1 MTARLTHI
9 DLLRVALTAGV
20 IATHAIITYG
30 GPGSWFIQDGELPSV
45 LEAVATVPIVFGA
58 LFGMGAFFFVAGAF
72 IPGSLDRRGPRR
84 FAVSRLHRLGWPLL
98 VFVLVVVPLTH
109 WVAHAVAGPPRS
121 FGTVVTEQLR
131 ELNPGPLW
139 FVWVLLLFSLL
150 AVPVL
155 RALPPARPV
164 VLRPALLVRCG
175 VFIAVASF
183 SFRVFF
189 PLDSEQIG
197 GAKLWQWGQCIG
209 LFVLGIVAGRQGW
222 LTEIP
227 ATVRRA
233 SGWAALAAGATVI
246 TSIAIAGVEAEE
258 FQGGWHWQSALLA
271 VCEGVLCVSVTMLL
285 VDLFRG
291 VTGGEPL
298 IRGAYGAYILQTPV
312 LVGLT
317 IILYGVAWPAAAKL
331 AVVLPLALVACFGL
345 ALLLLRV
352 PLLRRV
358 L

>member
-1 MTARLTHI
+1 MTERLTHI

-30 GPGSWFIQDGELPSV
+30 GPGSWFIQDGEMPSA

-72 IPGSLDRRGPRR
+72 VPGSLERRGPRR
-84 FAVSRLHRLGWPLL
+84 FVTSRLSRLGWPLL

-109 WVAHAVAGPPRS
+109 WVASVVAGPPRS
-121 FGTVVTEQLR
+121 FGAVVTEQLR

-155 RALPPARPV
+155 GSLPAASPAA
-164 VLRPALLVRCG
+164 LRPALLVWFA

-183 SFRVFF
+183 FFRAFF

-209 LFVLGIVAGRQGW
+209 LFMLGVVAGRQGW
-222 LTEIP
+222 LTAIP
-227 ATVRRA
+227 GAVRRVC
-233 SGWAALAAGATVI
+233 GWAALVAAGMVGTA
-246 TSIAIAGVEAEE
+246 IAIAGVEAEE
-258 FQGGWHWQSALLA
+258 FQGDWHWQSGLLA
-271 VCEGVLCVSVTMLL
+271 VCEGVLCVSVTVLL

-291 VTGGEPL
+291 VSGGEPL

-312 LVGLT
+312 LVGLS
-317 IILYGVAWPAAAKL
+317 LVLLAVPWPSAAKL
-331 AVVLPLALVACFGL
+331 AMVLPVAIALCFGL
-345 ALLLLRV
+345 ALLLLRI
-352 PLLRRV
+352 PGFRRV

>member
-1 MTARLTHI
+1 VTARLTHI

-30 GPGSWFIQDGELPSV
+30 GPGSWFIRDGELPSA
-45 LEAVATVPIVFGA
+45 LEAVATLPIAFGA
-58 LFGMGAFFFVAGAF
+58 LFGMGAFFFIAGAF
-72 IPGSLDRRGPRR
+72 LPGSLDRRGPRR
-84 FAVSRLHRLGWPLL
+84 FVVSRLNRLGWPLL

-109 WVAHAVAGPPRS
+109 WAVRAVTGTPRS

-131 ELNPGPLW
+131 ELDPGPLW

-155 RALPPARPV
+155 RSLPPARPV
-164 VLRPALLVRCG
+164 PLRPALLVWCG
-175 VFIAVASF
+175 VAIAVASF
-183 SFRVFF
+183 AFRVFF

-197 GAKLWQWGQCIG
+197 GAKLWQWGQCAG

-222 LTEIP
+222 LTAIP

-233 SGWAALAAGATVI
+233 AGWAALAAGITVVA
-246 TSIAIAGVEAEE
+246 SIAITGVEAEE
-258 FQGGWHWQSALLA
+258 FRGGRHWQSALLA
-271 VCEGVLCVSVTMLL
+271 TCEGVLCVSVTLLL

-298 IRGAYGAYILQTPV
+298 IRGAYGAYLLQTPV

-317 IILYGVAWPAAAKL
+317 IMLYGVAWPAAAKL
-331 AVVLPLALVACFGL
+331 AVVLPVAVAACFAL

-352 PLLRRV
+352 PGLRRV